1 MVIKKQFLGAFGTN
15 CPRELKLLPPSSRG
29 DLPGPGSYDYQ
40 VSNQPPVSVYGNSVF
55 TSRSHRIGLQRKD
68 QISFPA
74 PADYMIDHFRLV
86 LSGLTISHSSDDSV
100 REYLTKT

>member
-1 MVIKKQFLGAFGTN
+1 MGGVQNKQFLGAFGTN

-55 TSRSHRIGLQRKD
+55 TSRF
-68 QISFPA
+68 QINQTNS
-74 PADYMIDHFRLV
+74 
-86 LSGLTISHSSDDSV
+86 
-100 REYLTKT
+100 YLFIL